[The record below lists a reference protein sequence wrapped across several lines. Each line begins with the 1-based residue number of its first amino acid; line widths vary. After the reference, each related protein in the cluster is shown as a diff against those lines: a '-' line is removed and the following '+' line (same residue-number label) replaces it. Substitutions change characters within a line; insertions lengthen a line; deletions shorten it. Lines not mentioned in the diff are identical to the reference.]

1 MKRTAHSNEGERLG
15 NYRRRKKTRRHGSLV
30 QTQDVVGSIGGGVL
44 SGAVTQALILAV
56 SVLAP
61 QLGAALFAGY
71 LIYRFGN
78 EALRV
83 KRDYDE
89 AEGTPEDKAVTA
101 AVKEGVRVGVG
112 LILQKEVGDKVDA
125 LAQRTAVA
133 TTDALAKHGTFNHVV
148 GGIGLPSSA
157 SEDLRDFYYSAFRR
171 ILVGAY
177 QGAQDEI
184 SDYVSRRVM

>member
-1 MKRTAHSNEGERLG
+1 MG

-30 QTQDVVGSIGGGVL
+30 QTQDVVGGIGGGVL
-44 SGAVTQALILAV
+44 SGAVTQALILVV

-125 LAQRTAVA
+125 LAQRTAA
-133 TTDALAKHGTFNHVV
+133 TTTDALAKHGTFDHVV

-157 SEDLRDFYYSAFRR
+157 SDDLRDFYYSAFRR
-171 ILVGAY
+171 ILSGAY

-184 SDYVSRRVM
+184 SDYVSRRVV

>member
-1 MKRTAHSNEGERLG
+1 MG
-15 NYRRRKKTRRHGSLV
+15 NYKRRKKTRRHGSIV
-30 QTQDVVGSIGGGVL
+30 QTQDVVNRIGRGAL
-44 SGAVTQALILAV
+44 SGAVTQALILIA
-56 SVLAP
+56 SALGP

-71 LIYRFGN
+71 LIYKFGN

-89 AEGTPEDKAVTA
+89 AEGTPEDRAVKA

-112 LILQKEVGDKVDA
+112 LVIQKEVGDRVDA
-125 LAQRTAVA
+125 LAQKTAA
-133 TTDALAKHGTFNHVV
+133 TTTDALAKHGTFNQVV

-171 ILVGAY
+171 ILSGAY
-177 QGAQDEI
+177 QGAQDGI
-184 SDYVSRRVM
+184 SDYVAGRVV